1 MDSRASSVEIE
12 RVRSAIVASIELLSV
27 EAIAVALL
35 TPVSFGQ
42 LLMRLGPVLL
52 RLRRLVIACDSAL
65 IGYVDT
71 ESSLVSNLNDFR
83 TAVPLLANRLPV
95 LAEGSTVAWA
105 SPRATN
111 MVVSSPPTLLQV
123 AARLRLLSNSGQP
136 VVRIEKYRF
145 GEHSRFIVYIP
156 GTQNL
161 SLNSTSNPFDMRSNL
176 LLLAGGR
183 SAASRATELAMR
195 RAGIAAQDE
204 VMLVGHSQGGLIALD
219 LAKRSTQG
227 LVPYRVEHVITFGT
241 PAGLNEASTLPNV
254 VSFENRADAVPKL
267 ELRENPSEK
276 NWLTLESTVLEN
288 PVDAHRME
296 SYEEILAKMLSPGEN
311 KGKIERL
318 DGFAKGQGRV
328 SYFELGQR

>member
-1 MDSRASSVEIE
+1 LDSRASSLEIE

-27 EAIAVALL
+27 EGIALILL
-35 TPVSFGQ
+35 TPVRFGQ

-65 IGYVDT
+65 IGYVNT
-71 ESSLVSNLNDFR
+71 ESSLVSNLNDFQ
-83 TAVPLLANRLPV
+83 TAVPLLANRLPA
-95 LAEGSTVAWA
+95 LAAGSTAAWA

-111 MVVSSPPTLLQV
+111 LVVTSPPSLLQV
-123 AARLRLLSNSGQP
+123 ATRLRLLSNSGQP
-136 VVRIEKYRF
+136 VVRIEQYRF

-161 SLNSTSNPFDMRSNL
+161 SLKTTSNPFDMRSNL

-183 SAASRATELAMR
+183 SAASRATELALR
-195 RAGIAAQDE
+195 RSGVSAQDE

-219 LAKRSTQG
+219 LAKRSASG
-227 LVPYRVEHVITFGT
+227 LVPYQVEHVVTFGT

-276 NWLTLESTVLEN
+276 NWLTLEGAVLKN
-288 PVDAHRME
+288 PIDAHRME
-296 SYEEILAKMLSPGEN
+296 SYEQILGEQLASGEN
-311 KGKIERL
+311 TDKFERL
-318 DGFAKGQGRV
+318 SRFATGRARV

>member
-1 MDSRASSVEIE
+1 LDSRASSLEIE

-27 EAIAVALL
+27 EGIAVILL
-35 TPVSFGQ
+35 TPVRFGQ

-65 IGYVDT
+65 IGYVET
-71 ESSLVSNLNDFR
+71 ETSLVSNLNDFQ
-83 TAVPLLANRLPV
+83 TAVPLLANRLPA
-95 LAEGSTVAWA
+95 LAAGSTAAWA

-111 MVVSSPPTLLQV
+111 IIATPPTLLQV

-136 VVRIEKYRF
+136 VVRIEQYRLS
-145 GEHSRFIVYIP
+145 EHSRFIVYIP

-161 SLNSTSNPFDMRSNL
+161 SLRTTSNPFDMRSNL

-219 LAKRSTQG
+219 LAKRSASG
-227 LVPYRVEHVITFGT
+227 LVPYRVEHVVTFGT
-241 PAGLNEASTLPNV
+241 PAGLNQASTLPNV

-276 NWLTLESTVLEN
+276 NWLTLEGTVLKN

-296 SYEEILAKMLSPGEN
+296 SYEEILTERLASGEN
-311 KGKIERL
+311 RAKFERL
-318 DGFAKGQGRV
+318 SGFATGQARV

>member
-1 MDSRASSVEIE
+1 M
-12 RVRSAIVASIELLSV
+12 RSAIVASIDLLSV
-27 EAIAVALL
+27 EAIAVVLL

-71 ESSLVSNLNDFR
+71 ESSLVSKLNDFR
-83 TAVPLLANRLPV
+83 TAVPLLANRLPG

-111 MVVSSPPTLLQV
+111 LAVSSPPTLLQV

-136 VVRIEKYRF
+136 VVRIEQYRF

-195 RAGIAAQDE
+195 RAGIEDQDE

-219 LAKRSTQG
+219 LARRSAAGVT
-227 LVPYRVEHVITFGT
+227 PYRVEHVITFGT
-241 PAGLNEASTLPNV
+241 PAALNDADDLPNV
-254 VSFENRADAVPKL
+254 LSFENRADVVPKL
-267 ELRENPSEK
+267 ELRENAAAD
-276 NWLTLESTVLEN
+276 NWLTLEGNVQKD
-288 PVDAHRME
+288 PVEAHRME
-296 SYEEILAKMLSPGEN
+296 SYEEILAQTLASGEN
-311 KGKIERL
+311 KTKMERL
-318 DGFAKGQGRV
+318 SDFATGEGRV

>member
-1 MDSRASSVEIE
+1 MDSRASSLEIE

-27 EAIAVALL
+27 EGIAVILL
-35 TPVSFGQ
+35 TPVRFGQ
-42 LLMRLGPVLL
+42 LLMRLGPMLL

-71 ESSLVSNLNDFR
+71 ETSLVSNLNDFQ

-95 LAEGSTVAWA
+95 LATGSTAAWA

-111 MVVSSPPTLLQV
+111 IIATPPNLLQV

-136 VVRIEKYRF
+136 VVRIEQYHF

-161 SLNSTSNPFDMRSNL
+161 SLKTTSNPFDMRSNL

-219 LAKRSTQG
+219 LAKRSASG
-227 LVPYRVEHVITFGT
+227 LVPYRVEHVVTFGT
-241 PAGLNEASTLPNV
+241 PAGLNQASTLPNV

-276 NWLTLESTVLEN
+276 NWLTLEGTVLKS
-288 PVDAHRME
+288 PIDAHRME
-296 SYEEILAKMLSPGEN
+296 SYEQILGHQLNSVENRAKFDTLS
-311 KGKIERL
+311 R
-318 DGFAKGQGRV
+318 FVTGQARV